1 MDDHLKLRDDFQRE
15 HLYEGLIDFLQCQN
29 QNVEGKTLA
38 YSDMLIVLEILET
51 GSMNEAVRG
60 NLSEK
65 KKIKDLFLVVVKSVE
80 ISKNKKMISSLV
92 QFFSNLCYGTG
103 KLRQM
108 LAKDD
113 QSELMG
119 VLKQIL
125 DQIRVDE
132 KYEDPEDADEND
144 DPNAANAKIA
154 KFLKKEMADKS
165 LLKQALYS
173 LIGNLCM
180 EKALRV
186 KFAGDT

>member
-1 MDDHLKLRDDFQRE
+1 
-15 HLYEGLIDFLQCQN
+15 
-29 QNVEGKTLA
+29 
-38 YSDMLIVLEILET
+38 MLIVLEILET

-80 ISKNKKMISSLV
+80 ISKNKKMISILV

-144 DPNAANAKIA
+144 DPNATDAKIA

-165 LLKQALYS
+165 LLKQALYA

-180 EKALRV
+180 EKVLRV

>member
-1 MDDHLKLRDDFQRE
+1 
-15 HLYEGLIDFLQCQN
+15 
-29 QNVEGKTLA
+29 
-38 YSDMLIVLEILET
+38 MLIVLEILES

-65 KKIKDLFLVVVKSVE
+65 KKIKDLFLVVVRSVE
-80 ISKNKKMISSLV
+80 ISKNKKMIASLV

-144 DPNAANAKIA
+144 DPNASNAKIA

-165 LLKQALYS
+165 LLK
-173 LIGNLCM
+173 
-180 EKALRV
+180 
-186 KFAGDT
+186 

>member
-1 MDDHLKLRDDFQRE
+1 M
-15 HLYEGLIDFLQCQN
+15 
-29 QNVEGKTLA
+29 A
-38 YSDMLIVLEILET
+38 YADMLIVLEILET

-65 KKIKDLFLVVVKSVE
+65 KKIKDLFLVVVRSVE
-80 ISKNKKMISSLV
+80 ISKNKKMIASLV

-144 DPNAANAKIA
+144 DPNGTDAKIT

-165 LLKQALYS
+165 LLKGALYA

-180 EKALRV
+180 EK
-186 KFAGDT
+186 